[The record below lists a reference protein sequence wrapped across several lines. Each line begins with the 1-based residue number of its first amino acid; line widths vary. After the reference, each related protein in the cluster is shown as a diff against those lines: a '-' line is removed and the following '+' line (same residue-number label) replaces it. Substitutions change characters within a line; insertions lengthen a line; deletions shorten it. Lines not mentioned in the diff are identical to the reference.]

1 MNTDAIIQQIDNEIS
16 RLEQA
21 KSILTKG
28 SNGYKPAAASRKSAG
43 PAAAAPKVKR
53 VLSVEARR
61 KIAAAQRR
69 RWAKARSAQAKG
81 AQAK

>member
-16 RLEQA
+16 RLEHA

-28 SNGYKPAAASRKSAG
+28 TNGYKPAAASRKSAS
-43 PAAAAPKVKR
+43 PVAAEPKVKR
-53 VLSVEARR
+53 VLSAEARR

-69 RWAKARSAQAKG
+69 RWARARSAQAKG
-81 AQAK
+81 AAAK